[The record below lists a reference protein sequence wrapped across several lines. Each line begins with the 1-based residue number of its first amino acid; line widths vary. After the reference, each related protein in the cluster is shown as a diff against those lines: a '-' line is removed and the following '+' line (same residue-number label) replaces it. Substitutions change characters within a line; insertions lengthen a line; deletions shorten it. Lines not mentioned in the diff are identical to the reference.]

1 MTNNHKLGIFKDIPK
16 NVTGEARRAR
26 AALVGRS
33 PLLSERLRRN
43 SPQFKVVKREKNLE
57 NESTS
62 RTAKVVSGSAG
73 RPFSLDPRADIPRAA
88 AWAEC

>member
-16 NVTGEARRAR
+16 NVAGEARRAR

-43 SPQFKVVKREKNLE
+43 CLQFKVVKREKNWK
-57 NESTS
+57 TS
-62 RTAKVVSGSAG
+62 
-73 RPFSLDPRADIPRAA
+73 PRAELQRWFQVVQAGLFH
-88 AWAEC
+88 